1 MKKCVII
8 TTINEPTPTIHKH
21 IDSDYDVIIVGDN
34 KTPESYKSLNCIFLD
49 IETQHK
55 LFPKFSCLLPTN
67 HYCRKNIGYL
77 YAIYN
82 KYDIIYETDDDTE
95 PYPNFDSALK
105 YNCTNYNFVS
115 SQEKWI
121 NFYKYFTSDFI
132 WPRGYPLSL
141 IKSKNDL
148 KVEKNIQ
155 NIKPSIINGLIDN
168 DPDVDSIYRLC
179 YNKVP
184 NFNNKDPVIVDNQN
198 ICVFNTQNTF
208 WINKDIFA
216 CLYIPCTVS
225 FRYCDILRGIVT
237 NVVMKYKNLYLAY
250 SSPNVIQHRNLH
262 DLMKDFESEIPMFL
276 GNEKILSFIENSLKE
291 NLNIEQLIYQIYLN
305 LYEYEYVKQKEIKLL
320 ENYLIYF

>member
-1 MKKCVII
+1 MKKCVVI

-21 IDSDYDVIIVGDN
+21 MDSDYDVIVVGDN

-49 IETQHK
+49 ISTQHK
-55 LFPKFSCLLPTN
+55 LFPKFSSLLPIN

-77 YAIYN
+77 YAIGK

-95 PYPNFDSALK
+95 PYLCFDSVLK
-105 YNCTNYNFVS
+105 YNYTDYNVIS
-115 SQEKWI
+115 SQQKWI

-141 IKSKNDL
+141 IKSNNDL
-148 KVEKNIQ
+148 KIKKNVK

-168 DPDVDSIYRLC
+168 DPDVDSIYRLS

-184 NFNNKDPVIVDNQN
+184 VFQNRDPVIVDNQN
-198 ICVFNTQNTF
+198 MCVFNTQNTF

-225 FRYCDILRGIVT
+225 FRYCDILRGIIT
-237 NVVMKYKNLYLAY
+237 NIVMKYKNLHLAY
-250 SSPNVIQHRNLH
+250 SSPNVVQYRNLH

-276 GNEKILSFIENSLKE
+276 GNETILNFIENNLKKSLSIKR
-291 NLNIEQLIYQIYLN
+291 LIHQIYLN
-305 LYEYEYVKQKEIKLL
+305 LYKYEYVKKEEIDLL
-320 ENYLIYF
+320 ENYLVLI